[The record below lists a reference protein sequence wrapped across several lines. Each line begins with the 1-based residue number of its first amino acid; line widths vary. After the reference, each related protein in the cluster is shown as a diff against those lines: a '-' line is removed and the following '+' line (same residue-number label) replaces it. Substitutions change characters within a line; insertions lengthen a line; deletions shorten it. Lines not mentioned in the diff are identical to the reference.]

1 MSLRIESAYWKDQYV
16 YSLVLSDG
24 QCVDV
29 SFADVDR
36 LGLAKGAL
44 VDVVDG
50 AIRLAQDAPEE
61 AGDGENDE
69 APNEVPNEA
78 PNEATDSG
86 KAVQQPARRRK
97 AQS

>member
-69 APNEVPNEA
+69 APNE
-78 PNEATDSG
+78 ATDAG
-86 KAVQQPARRRK
+86 KVVEQPARRRK
-97 AQS
+97 VKS